1 MQGKKLISD
10 KKGSR
15 NIKCREHMRFYKLIH
30 ARKEAY
36 ITVIR
41 KKAKQKMQRAYE
53 VLQAYSCKKR
63 NVYHSDQ
70 RGKQKQKM
78 QGKGKV
84 GFSPKLNDSHNN
96 L

>member
-1 MQGKKLISD
+1 
-10 KKGSR
+10 
-15 NIKCREHMRFYKLIH
+15 MRFYKLIH

-41 KKAKQKMQRAYE
+41 KEAKHKMQGAYE
-53 VLQAYSCKKR
+53 VLQAYSCKERKL
-63 NVYHSDQ
+63 YHSDQ

-84 GFSPKLNDSHNN
+84 AFSPKLNDSHNN